1 LLVVDQEDDF
11 APVARFVAD
20 RAAQDAGASIEVI
33 VPATRVRGRPQTE
46 GGELAA
52 ARARLSSVLAALDQ
66 VGVAGV
72 TGEVVDGDLLIA
84 VEDKLRAGAFDCIL
98 GREITYTLGDKER
111 FLRALARA
119 LKAHGRLLLTDYVV
133 EPEAGGGPELEAWQR
148 HQQPPPRLWTL
159 AQYAGCLTRLGFDI
173 RVCEDTTV
181 SHRRLIVA
189 GWAQMLDTVDLR
201 SLPKQHLLAIVDEA
215 ERWVRTI
222 AALDGGALRA
232 YRFYALVGSG
242 QSAPR

>member
-1 LLVVDQEDDF
+1 LVGTGQ
-11 APVARFVAD
+11 
-20 RAAQDAGASIEVI
+20 
-33 VPATRVRGRPQTE
+33 RGRPV
-46 GGELAA
+46 GG
-52 ARARLSSVLAALDQ
+52 
-66 VGVAGV
+66 
-72 TGEVVDGDLLIA
+72 GDP
-84 VEDKLRAGAFDCIL
+84 RRH
-98 GREITYTLGDKER
+98 GRECRDKER

-119 LKAHGRLLLTDYVV
+119 LKAHGQLLLTDYVV
-133 EPEAGGGPELEAWQR
+133 EPKDGGGPELEAWQR
-148 HQQPPPRLWTL
+148 HQPPPPRLWTL

-173 RVCEDTTV
+173 RVSEDTTV

-222 AALDGGALRA
+222 AALDGGALRT
-232 YRFYALVGSG
+232 YRFYALAGNG